1 MERCKSRSR
10 VTEFVDKLRAGATP
24 SDIERLENWIYDSD
38 LAQRAL
44 VRMIVLHELPL
55 SIVEYDGFKE
65 FVYSL
70 NPLFKIV
77 SRTTI
82 KLDCIRTFEDA
93 KLGLREVFKN
103 SISKVSQ
110 TADMWT
116 SNQTLG
122 YLCSLVTRS
131 LVIGRSIKGLSNS

>member
-44 VRMIVLHELPL
+44 VRIIVLHELPF

-77 SRTTI
+77 
-82 KLDCIRTFEDA
+82 CIM
-93 KLGLREVFKN
+93 N
-103 SISKVSQ
+103 NYKVR
-110 TADMWT
+110 
-116 SNQTLG
+116 LHEG
-122 YLCSLVTRS
+122 F
-131 LVIGRSIKGLSNS
+131 

>member
-1 MERCKSRSR
+1 
-10 VTEFVDKLRAGATP
+10 
-24 SDIERLENWIYDSD
+24 
-38 LAQRAL
+38 
-44 VRMIVLHELPL
+44 MIVLHELPL

-82 KLDCIRTFEDA
+82 KLDCMRTFEDA

-103 SISKVSQ
+103 SISKVSL
-110 TADMWT
+110 TANYAAYPIIARMACDVPNHCTHGM
-116 SNQTLG
+116 
-122 YLCSLVTRS
+122 
-131 LVIGRSIKGLSNS
+131 